1 MTATE
6 CELNQ
11 EFFSGDETMKRK
23 ILTGLLLAFVLVVA
37 GILALSI
44 RPEYSGVNYNP
55 ADSRNETEKS
65 ISFGPDGKL
74 KILHITDT
82 HLKHNHNLDPTLWMV
97 EKACDAEKPDIVMLT
112 GDIVLNCDNAEDT
125 RKLINALMNIFDSRN
140 IPVAVTFGNHD
151 SEQGAMSREELMAY
165 YNTFSCSVST
175 DDGEAL
181 TGCGTYNIPVLSSD
195 GKKVKF
201 NLWVFDSGDYDEEGR
216 YSCVQPDQIQWY
228 EQTSDRLA
236 AANGGERVN
245 SLVFQHIIVGEIYD
259 ALLKTDSWKSYA
271 YKHLYNKEEYY
282 MFDPDRVNYGTI
294 REYPCPGYENHGQFD
309 AMVKK
314 GDVLAMFTG
323 HDHTNAFGV
332 KYKGIDIVNSLSTRY
347 IGLFHSTQ
355 CGYRVIEVDENDTS
369 AYETRVMRMF
379 DIYDYEAVKQEK
391 QTGDNFK
398 YKMAREFAFKGKF
411 QKFATVAYGKFIEAV
426 TGRQVT
432 YPD

>member
-1 MTATE
+1 MNKK
-6 CELNQ
+6 CVV
-11 EFFSGDETMKRK
+11 KR
-23 ILTGLLLAFVLVVA
+23 ILLVSVIVFALVVS
-37 GILALSI
+37 GILSLSI

-55 ADSRNETEKS
+55 ADGQNVTDKNIKFDSN
-65 ISFGPDGKL
+65 GKL

-82 HLKHNHNLDPTLWMV
+82 HLKDNHNFDPTIWMV
-97 EKACDAEKPDIVMLT
+97 ERACDEENPDIVMLT
-112 GDIVLNCDNAEDT
+112 GDIVLNCDNADDT
-125 RKLINALMNIFDSRN
+125 KKLINAVMNVFDSRN

-165 YNTFSCSVST
+165 YNTFSCSVSV

-181 TGCGTYNIPVLSSD
+181 SGCGTYNIPVLSSD
-195 GKKVKF
+195 GEEVKF
-201 NLWVFDSGDYDEEGR
+201 NLWVFDSGDYDGEGR
-216 YSCVQPDQIQWY
+216 YSCVKPDQIEWY
-228 EQTSDRLA
+228 RQVSENLKA
-236 AANGGERVN
+236 ENGGEKVD

-259 ALLKTDSWKSYA
+259 ALLKSDSWKSYS
-271 YKHLYNKEEYY
+271 YEHLYNEGEYY
-282 MFDPDRVNYGTI
+282 LFDPDRVNYGTI
-294 REYPCPGYENHGQFD
+294 REYPCPGYENYGQFD
-309 AMVKK
+309 AMVEN

-332 KYKGIDIVNSLSTRY
+332 NYKGIDIVNSLSTRY

-369 AYETRVMRMF
+369 TYETRVVRMF
-379 DIYDYEAVKQEK
+379 DIYDFDTVKEEK
-391 QTGDNFK
+391 QNGDEFT

-411 QKFATVAYGKFIEAV
+411 QKLATDIYGRFIESV

>member
-1 MTATE
+1 
-6 CELNQ
+6 
-11 EFFSGDETMKRK
+11 MKKK
-23 ILTGLLLAFVLVVA
+23 IFLGILLAFILMIA

-55 ADSRNETEKS
+55 ADSSNQTDKALKFDS
-65 ISFGPDGKL
+65 DGKL

-82 HLKHNHNLDPTLWMV
+82 HLKHNHNFEPTIWMV
-97 EKACDAEKPDIVMLT
+97 ERACDEEKPDIVMLT
-112 GDIVLNCDNAEDT
+112 GDIVLNCETEEDT
-125 RKLINALMNIFDSRN
+125 KKLINAIMNVFDSRN

-165 YNTFSCSVST
+165 YNTFSCSVSV

-181 TGCGTYNIPVLSSD
+181 SGCGTYNIPVLSSD
-195 GKKVKF
+195 GEKVKF

-216 YSCVQPDQIQWY
+216 YSCVKPDQVEWY
-228 EQTSDRLA
+228 KEVSDRLKKE
-236 AANGGERVN
+236 NGGEKVN

-259 ALLKTDSWKSYA
+259 ALLKSDSWKSYS
-271 YKHLYNKEEYY
+271 YKHLYNEDEYY
-282 MFDPDRVNYGTI
+282 LFDPDRVNYGTI
-294 REYPCPGYENHGQFD
+294 REFPCPGYENYGQFE
-309 AMVKK
+309 AMVEK

-332 KYKGIDIVNSLSTRY
+332 EYEGIDIVNSLSTRY

-355 CGYRVIEVDENDTS
+355 CGYRVIEVDENDTYD
-369 AYETRVMRMF
+369 YETRVVRMF
-379 DIYDYEAVKQEK
+379 DVYDFDVVKEEK
-391 QTGDNFK
+391 QKGDGFT
-398 YKMAREFAFKGKF
+398 YKMAREFAVKGAV
-411 QKFATVAYGKFIEAV
+411 QKFATVVYGKLIEAV